1 MEWFQFYGWKDNPF
15 LPKSNPR
22 VIGLHFTKK
31 RLLEY
36 VKNGDICFLSGP
48 AGSGK
53 SSLMRWATENLSG
66 YNTVYLSAEETD
78 DDVPLEHYLRQS
90 AWDRLFKKQFVLLLD
105 ESQESSIQLQKA
117 LKLNWDKNRIRSIIV
132 AQIESLKNFPQNFQ
146 HRVGSRLI
154 KLDRMTQSNVADML
168 MSRTNEKNPLE
179 PEAIEE
185 IGRFA
190 SYNPRRVLEF
200 AERVCMEMASLE
212 KKRINL
218 FDVRKV
224 LNGKIKSDD
233 SPNPKILKSSFIKK
247 KKQSKNGSV
256 LSPLEKKILS
266 NLKDGSHTVRFL
278 SKKLKSSEGS
288 IGKQL
293 SKLAQKGII
302 TTVRKERPKKY
313 GLIQK

>member
-1 MEWFQFYGWKDNPF
+1 
-15 LPKSNPR
+15 
-22 VIGLHFTKK
+22 
-31 RLLEY
+31 
-36 VKNGDICFLSGP
+36 
-48 AGSGK
+48 
-53 SSLMRWATENLSG
+53 
-66 YNTVYLSAEETD
+66 
-78 DDVPLEHYLRQS
+78 
-90 AWDRLFKKQFVLLLD
+90 
-105 ESQESSIQLQKA
+105 
-117 LKLNWDKNRIRSIIV
+117 
-132 AQIESLKNFPQNFQ
+132 
-146 HRVGSRLI
+146 
-154 KLDRMTQSNVADML
+154 ML